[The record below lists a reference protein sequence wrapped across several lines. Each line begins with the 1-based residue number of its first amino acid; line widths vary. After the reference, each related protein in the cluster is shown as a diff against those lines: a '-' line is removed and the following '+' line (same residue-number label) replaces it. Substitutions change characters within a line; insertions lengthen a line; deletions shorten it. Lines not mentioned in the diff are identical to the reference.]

1 MNKLTIRD
9 VDLAGR
15 RVFIRVDF
23 NVPVK
28 DGQVADDTRIRES
41 IPTIKH
47 AVEAGAKVILASH
60 MGRPK
65 GKPAPEFS
73 LRQVIPV
80 LSELLGKPAAFV
92 EDCVGDE
99 VEAAVAEMKDG
110 DVLLLENLRFH
121 QEEEENGKEFSEKL
135 ARLADVYVNDAF
147 GAAHRAHASTEGI
160 TRFVQPAVAGFLM
173 EKEIEAFNKA
183 LKNPERPLAAVFGG
197 VKVST
202 KLAALD
208 HLADRL
214 DIMIIGGAMAFT
226 FLKALGF
233 GTGKNVVEDGMLDEV
248 REIMVK
254 ARKRGVK
261 LYLPVDFIAADSLE
275 EDAGTDPVTRQD
287 LPEDMYA
294 PDIGPATIALFKLA
308 LKPARTIIWNGPMGV
323 FEKLPFAA
331 GTRAMAQAMADS
343 GALTVVGGG
352 DSAAAVNMAGLA
364 GRMSY
369 ISTGGGAFLELME
382 GRELPGLAALAD
394 AD

>member
-1 MNKLTIRD
+1 MNKMSIRD
-9 VDLAGR
+9 IDLAGK

-23 NVPVK
+23 NVPVEN
-28 DGQVADDTRIRES
+28 GEVVDDTRIKES
-41 IPTIKH
+41 IPTIRH
-47 AVEAGAKVILASH
+47 AAEAGAKVILASH

-65 GKPAPEFS
+65 GKPSPELSLEQVAPS
-73 LRQVIPV
+73 V
-80 LSELLGKPAAFV
+80 SEHLGKPVAFAG
-92 EDCVGDE
+92 DCVGEE
-99 VEAAVAEMKDG
+99 VENAVADMKDG
-110 DVLLLENLRFH
+110 DVLLLENLRFYP
-121 QEEEENGKEFSEKL
+121 EEEENDEEFSEKL
-135 ARLADVYVNDAF
+135 ARLADLYVNDAF
-147 GAAHRAHASTEGI
+147 GTAHRAHASTEGI
-160 TRFVQPAVAGFLM
+160 TRFVNPAVAGFLM

-208 HLADRL
+208 HLTDRL
-214 DIMIIGGAMAFT
+214 DIIIIGGAMAFT
-226 FLKALGF
+226 FLRALGF
-233 GTGKNVVEDGMLDEV
+233 GTGKNIVEEEMLGDV

-261 LYLPVDFIAADSLE
+261 LYLPVDFVAADSLE
-275 EDAGTDPVTRQD
+275 EDAGTDLVTRQD
-287 LPEDMYA
+287 LPENMYA
-294 PDIGPATIALFKLA
+294 PDIGPATIALFRLA

-323 FEKLPFAA
+323 FEKPPFAA
-331 GTRAMAQAMADS
+331 GTMAVAQAMADS

-352 DSAAAVNMAGLA
+352 DSGAAVNMAGLA

-382 GRELPGLAALAD
+382 GRTLPGIAALTD